1 MMKFLKG
8 KIIWIFVS
16 ISLLL
21 TGCEALGPL
30 TDIGKSL
37 GDLFNSFKL
46 PGP

>member
-1 MMKFLKG
+1 MKLLKRR
-8 KIIWIFVS
+8 IIWVFVS
-16 ISLLL
+16 ISRLL

-37 GDLFNSFKL
+37 GNLFDNFKL